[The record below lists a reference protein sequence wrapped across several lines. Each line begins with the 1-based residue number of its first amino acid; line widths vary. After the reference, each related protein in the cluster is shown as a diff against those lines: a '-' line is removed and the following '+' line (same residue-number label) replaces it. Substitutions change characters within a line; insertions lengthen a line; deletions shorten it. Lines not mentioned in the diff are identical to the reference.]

1 MLEILDREGR
11 EIIFIQQH
19 QITYIKLIEFQIKK
33 TIKLIEIQI
42 LHHTI
47 NLDLIQ
53 ERVNKKNSFNKKIN
67 ASQIMIIKKKSI
79 RSIKKR

>member
-1 MLEILDREGR
+1 MDREGR

-53 ERVNKKNSFNKKIN
+53 ERVNKKNS
-67 ASQIMIIKKKSI
+67 
-79 RSIKKR
+79 

>member
-19 QITYIKLIEFQIKK
+19 QITYIKLIEFQIKHQ
-33 TIKLIEIQI
+33 TNKLIESQI
-42 LHHTI
+42 LHQII

-53 ERVNKKNSFNKKIN
+53 DRVNKKNSFN
-67 ASQIMIIKKKSI
+67 
-79 RSIKKR
+79 